1 MKVLPKLNGIDK
13 ESSSS
18 VGRALSNIGDIIGE
32 LGDEELITA
41 FNSAKDN
48 NDEVFFQWR
57 GVSR

>member
-1 MKVLPKLNGIDK
+1 
-13 ESSSS
+13 
-18 VGRALSNIGDIIGE
+18 LSNIGDIIGE